1 MPNLWLL
8 KTEPSTYS
16 FAELERD
23 GKAVWDGVTSNAALK
38 NIRAMKKGDLALI
51 YHSGNEKAIIGL
63 AEVASDPYPDPKQND
78 PKLVVFDLRPKKRL
92 PKLVPLA
99 EIKKQRSL
107 ANFDLVRISRLSI
120 MPVTEKQWE
129 VLMKMAGEKFNYSK

>member
-99 EIKKQRSL
+99 GIKKQRSL

-129 VLMKMAGEKFNYSK
+129 VLMKMAGEK